1 MIYWEIQKNTMGKK
15 YLLLNKVLDKIK
27 ESIRIYDEK
36 YDDTKILIDTD
47 DKLPDDITL
56 KNVAILIK
64 CIKKVIV
71 NFIHKYFQRKPIKML
86 VDETSVVNK
95 IAVVSKNLKFTSF
108 IDFQL

>member
-1 MIYWEIQKNTMGKK
+1 MEKK

-56 KNVAILIK
+56 KNVILNVILIK

-71 NFIHKYFQRKPIKML
+71 NFIHKYF
-86 VDETSVVNK
+86 
-95 IAVVSKNLKFTSF
+95 
-108 IDFQL
+108 

>member
-1 MIYWEIQKNTMGKK
+1 MEKK

-27 ESIRIYDEK
+27 ESIRIYDKK

-56 KNVAILIK
+56 KNVAILVT

-71 NFIHKYFQRKPIKML
+71 IFIHKYC
-86 VDETSVVNK
+86 
-95 IAVVSKNLKFTSF
+95 
-108 IDFQL
+108 